1 MNTFLNTL
9 PVAHR
14 GLHDETKP
22 ENSLAAFRAAINA
35 GYAIETDVH
44 FTKDG
49 AIAVFHDDSLKRMT
63 GDPREIK
70 DCTMK
75 ELKELRLGGTEERIP
90 SFEEF
95 LTVVGG
101 KVPLLI
107 EIKEMKGVKGKKIAA
122 AMLDAMQTIG
132 YKGEY
137 AVQSFDP
144 FYAKAYKKLAPDVP
158 CGILAQGKMS
168 EKGDPLSW
176 RIKAYLL
183 SRMKFNKLVKPD
195 FVSYGFWL
203 LPQKCVTKFKGY
215 KLAWTIRSPE
225 DEAQARK
232 YVDNIIFENYLA
244 EK

>member
-1 MNTFLNTL
+1 MKTFLNTL

-22 ENSLAAFRAAINA
+22 ENSLAAFEAAMKA

-49 AIAVFHDDSLKRMT
+49 EIAVFHDDNLERMT
-63 GDPREIK
+63 GDKRELK

-90 SFEEF
+90 TFEEF
-95 LTVVGG
+95 LTLVGG

-107 EIKEMKGVKGKKIAA
+107 EIKEMKGVKGKTIAA
-122 AMLDAMQTIG
+122 AMLAVMKKIG

-144 FYAKAYKKLAPDVP
+144 FYAKAYKKLAPAVP
-158 CGILAQGKMS
+158 CGILAQAKMS
-168 EKGDPLSW
+168 EKGDRLSW
-176 RIKAYLL
+176 KIKAYFL
-183 SRMKFNKLVKPD
+183 SRLKFNGLVKPD
-195 FVSYGFWL
+195 FISYGFWL
-203 LPQKCVTKFKGY
+203 LPQKCVTKFKGA

-232 YVDNIIFENYLA
+232 YVDNIIFENYPA
-244 EK
+244 KK